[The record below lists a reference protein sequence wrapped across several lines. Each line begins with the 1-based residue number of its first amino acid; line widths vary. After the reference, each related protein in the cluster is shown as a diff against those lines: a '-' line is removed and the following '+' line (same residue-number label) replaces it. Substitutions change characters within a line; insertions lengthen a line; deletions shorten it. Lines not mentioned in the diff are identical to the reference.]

1 MTQVGIYHNAFNGV
15 LLNQAVIE
23 VLGNLGL
30 VYTNAGSRVSLGIAV
45 NEQGLA
51 LGHGKGSAKVHRSS
65 GFADAPLLIGNA
77 NNVTHGKI
85 FYHKT
90 TLLESHNAMMQQKT
104 PPKLLLD

>member
-1 MTQVGIYHNAFNGV
+1 
-15 LLNQAVIE
+15 LDQAVIE
-23 VLGNLGL
+23 VLGNLRL

-85 FYHKT
+85 FYHKIGLFQSYNHLANKKRGSGFSLIYSLST
-90 TLLESHNAMMQQKT
+90 IMLKII
-104 PPKLLLD
+104 